1 MYTKLFKIYTRGIHN
16 SNTGSAQLFRVRA
29 HAGRSSLCRW
39 ACTLRSRSSHGAEG
53 RLSSRRSLPERMRV
67 ARGRKGGVRPVLPEA
82 STASISS
89 NAVCT
94 MLCSSAQNMREGG
107 LLSWAGAEIRV
118 G

>member
-1 MYTKLFKIYTRGIHN
+1 
-16 SNTGSAQLFRVRA
+16 
-29 HAGRSSLCRW
+29 
-39 ACTLRSRSSHGAEG
+39 
-53 RLSSRRSLPERMRV
+53 
-67 ARGRKGGVRPVLPEA
+67 VRPVLPEA